1 MRSFSLVG
9 VFISYK
15 TLQQRFGKVTSTG
28 RLCDGAHGSTPLMA
42 AVKSGEFE
50 GAAALIAAKA
60 RLDLTNYRG
69 QTAADFAKE
78 NPVPAFILQ
87 ALQGDPAECE
97 RISSLALADSFFEI

>member
-1 MRSFSLVG
+1 
-9 VFISYK
+9 
-15 TLQQRFGKVTSTG
+15 
-28 RLCDGAHGSTPLMA
+28 MA

-50 GAAALIAAKA
+50 GAAALVAAKA